1 MRSPNNVVILYRN
14 ALIAL
19 IPTPGV
25 DVKNGDWCK
34 KNVIQWG
41 ASRLTACGKSAVRR
55 FLENDNG
62 VCTY

>member
-1 MRSPNNVVILYRN
+1 M
-14 ALIAL
+14 A
-19 IPTPGV
+19 TGV
-25 DVKNGDWCK
+25 N

-62 VCTY
+62 VCTYWFER